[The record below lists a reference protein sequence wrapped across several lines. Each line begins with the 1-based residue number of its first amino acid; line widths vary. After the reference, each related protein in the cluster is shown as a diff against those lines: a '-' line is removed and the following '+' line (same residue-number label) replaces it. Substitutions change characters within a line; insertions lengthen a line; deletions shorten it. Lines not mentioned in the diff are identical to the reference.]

1 MNLSNR
7 LGLGNKNRPTLAG
20 DGSTLAE
27 ARDVAIRTLYHERDK
42 AERDAYQAKL
52 ASRHERKG
60 LLQRLGFRRKDE
72 TAAFEEFKAP
82 VAGRP
87 KARSSSPAVR
97 PAPAALPKA
106 RKRDR
111 SDMVVAVLGVALGL
125 TCALFPWY
133 IFFNQEQFGVREF
146 VFQGRGLVTPP
157 SNLVYQ
163 PALINQPFS
172 TGEVPKMNLDF
183 FPTATLPAEEDE
195 IRSVPASEQPFPS
208 DLISFKLV
216 HVANGRAM
224 IQDED
229 GLWVVQR
236 GSRLPDASEVASIE
250 QRDGNW
256 VLVTTLDKVVELQR

>member
-7 LGLGNKNRPTLAG
+7 LGLGHKSRPRLAG
-20 DGSTLAE
+20 DGTALAE
-27 ARDVAIRTLYHERDK
+27 ARDAAIRTLYHERDK

-52 ASRHERKG
+52 ASRHEKKG
-60 LLQRLGFRRKDE
+60 LLHRLGFRRKE
-72 TAAFEEFKAP
+72 EPAPFEEFKAP
-82 VAGRP
+82 KAARASSAPPAQVAR
-87 KARSSSPAVR
+87 
-97 PAPAALPKA
+97 PAALLPKA
-106 RKRDR
+106 KKRDR
-111 SDMVVAVLGVALGL
+111 SDIVVAALGVTLGL

-146 VFQGRGLVTPP
+146 IFEGRGSVTPP

-183 FPTATLPAEEDE
+183 FPTATLPGEEDE
-195 IRSVPASEQPFPS
+195 VRAVPASEQPFPS

-224 IQDED
+224 IEDDD

-250 QRDGNW
+250 RRDGNW